1 MMASH
6 ADILDRPERLWGS
19 FWSSIA
25 LHVSIAAVV
34 LGVTWVRG
42 HRPAAFWGDIN
53 GGGMGSVAV
62 NVVSRIPLPT
72 QGGQQN
78 PVANDT
84 QSRAPEP
91 PPAPKAKPQPRVKEP
106 DLDAIPLPSRNAVR
120 KPSQAASAPNKFRA
134 QQQDLPNQVYSQ
146 SGQRLVTPM
155 IGMSGG
161 GGVGIGTNSP
171 FGTQFGWYS
180 DQVRSRVAQNWHTG
194 DIDARIRAANPV
206 VVTFT
211 IQRDGSVPSQSVRVT
226 QSSGISELDI
236 SAKRAILMAVPF
248 QPLPQ
253 QFGRNSADV
262 EFYFEL
268 RR

>member
-1 MMASH
+1 MPSH

-19 FWSSIA
+19 FWSSIG
-25 LHVSIAAVV
+25 LHISIAAVA
-34 LGVTWVRG
+34 LGVTWVHG
-42 HRPAAFWGDIN
+42 HHPAAFWGDIN

-62 NVVSRIPLPT
+62 NVVARIPLPT
-72 QGGQQN
+72 RSGAEN
-78 PVANDT
+78 PVAKDT
-84 QSRAPEP
+84 ESRAPS
-91 PPAPKAKPQPRVKEP
+91 PPAKTKPLARVAEP
-106 DLDAIPLPSRNAVR
+106 DLDAVPLPSRNAA
-120 KPSQAASAPNKFRA
+120 KKASQAASAVNKFRER
-134 QQQDLPNQVYSQ
+134 QQDAPNQVYSQ

-161 GGVGIGTNSP
+161 GGVAIGNNSP

-194 DIDARIRAANPV
+194 DINPRIRTANPV

-211 IQRDGSVPSQSVRVT
+211 IQRDGSVPSQSVRIT

-236 SAKRAILMAVPF
+236 SAKRAVLQAVPF
-248 QPLPQ
+248 QPLPRE
-253 QFGRNSADV
+253 FSRNSADV